1 MFTTLPDCSQL
12 MGWDR
17 IDQPPGVRNHVVA
30 LSTVALTDQVT
41 RNAAARVPGTL
52 ALTPQFERVLRG
64 EDAAV

>member
-17 IDQPPGVRNHVVA
+17 IDQPPGVRNHVVS

-41 RNAAARVPGTL
+41 RNATYQSTRYVGIDPTVRKGFAR
-52 ALTPQFERVLRG
+52 
-64 EDAAV
+64 